1 MEFISRVIH
10 AVTVLHPMHVMAV
23 HFPIALTTIALLF
36 VVLALIFRSRSL
48 EQAAFYNN
56 ALVFVSA
63 LAAGASGMQ
72 INLANYA
79 GAAPNSNVKF
89 FLAITLTI
97 LSLVLLVGRLT
108 NSRILWKPNTMVLYV
123 AGFVLNFALAG
134 TLGFLGGVIVY
145 GF

>member
-1 MEFISRVIH
+1 MEFVNRVIH

-23 HFPIALTTIALLF
+23 HFPIALTTAALLF
-36 VVLALIFRSRSL
+36 VILALIFRSRSL

-56 ALVFVSA
+56 ALVVVTA
-63 LAAGASGMQ
+63 LIAGGSGLQ
-72 INLANYA
+72 INLADYA

-89 FLAITLTI
+89 FLAITLTV
-97 LSLVLLVGRLT
+97 LSLFLLVGRLA
-108 NSRILWKPNTMVLYV
+108 SDRILWKPNTMVLYV

-134 TLGFLGGVIVY
+134 ALGFLGGVIVY